1 MENHD
6 LNKTSYVDDMAQVE
20 KGCLIGKRCRISG
33 KIRLA
38 SHSQIGDNTI
48 IYGPAIIGKETYIGP
63 NCLLGHPDRK
73 RLKEKISS
81 RKESEMNNKSDNLVI
96 GEECIIRS
104 GSVIYTN
111 VELGR
116 HAELGHN
123 AMIREKVRIGDNT
136 IVGTNAVIDGLSN
149 IGMNVSIQSGVY
161 ICINSTVEDAVFLG
175 PYCVFTNDK
184 FAMQKETRL
193 LGPTI
198 RRGASIGANATLM
211 AGITVGEG
219 AVVGAGAMVNK
230 DVPAR
235 TIYAGIP
242 AKIVKPLPSDWRP
255 LLEKGIKRE

>member
-1 MENHD
+1 MKDHD
-6 LNKTSYVDDMAQVE
+6 LNKTSHVDDMAQVG
-20 KGCLIGKRCRISG
+20 KGCLIGKRCRIYG

-38 SHSQIGDNTI
+38 SRSQIGDNTI

-73 RLKEKISS
+73 RLKENISS

-116 HAELGHN
+116 RTELGHN
-123 AMIREKVRIGDNT
+123 VMIREKVRIGGNT
-136 IVGTNAVIDGLSN
+136 IVGTNTVIEGLCN

-184 FAMQKETRL
+184 FAMQKETKL
-193 LGPTI
+193 LGPTVKY
-198 RRGASIGANATLM
+198 GASIGANATLM

-219 AVVGAGAMVNK
+219 AVVGAGAMVNR

-235 TIYAGIP
+235 TIYVGIP
-242 AKIVKPLPSDWRP
+242 ANKLKRLPSDWGS
-255 LLEKGIKRE
+255 LLEKRMK